1 MKHMLLILFAAILL
15 VGKSAEALA
24 DEQPKYAIIPFPAKL
39 IPKEGKFIVS
49 AKTNLVFNDGL
60 ANEGTFLKSILQNYF
75 PKVIFQTN
83 AKSKTHTIELLLDPS
98 IEATEG
104 YELYVDSKKITIKGK
119 TSTGIFY
126 GLQTLAQ
133 LLPVKSKD
141 ANTNLKQV
149 SVPAVEII
157 DSPRYA
163 YRGMHLDVGRHFF
176 PIDFIKKYI
185 DLIAMHRMNT
195 FHWHLTEDQGWRIE
209 IKKYPRLTEIGSKR
223 KETMLA
229 KNFDPYKG
237 DGIPVEG
244 FYTQEQVKDIVAY
257 ATTKHVT
264 IIPEI
269 ELPGHSL
276 AALAAYPELGNG
288 TGPYEV
294 GTKWGVFDQI
304 YAPKEETFKF
314 LEDVLTEVIALF
326 PGKYIHI
333 GGDEAPKTEWKKSEL
348 AQSIIQK
355 EGLKDEHGL
364 QSYFIQRIE
373 KFLNSKG
380 REIIGWDE
388 ILEGGLAPNATVMS
402 WRGIQGGIEAA
413 KQHHTVIMTP
423 GEYCYFDHYQS
434 KDVDKEPLAIG
445 GFTSVEK
452 VYSYEPTPAELS
464 PEQSKFI
471 LGAQGNVWTEYMK
484 TSDYVEYMVLPRMSA
499 LSEVLWSP
507 KENRN
512 WDDFKNR
519 LQVLTKRFD
528 SAGLKYAKHAVEAE

>member
-1 MKHMLLILFAAILL
+1 M
-15 VGKSAEALA
+15 
-24 DEQPKYAIIPFPAKL
+24 
-39 IPKEGKFIVS
+39 
-49 AKTNLVFNDGL
+49 
-60 ANEGTFLKSILQNYF
+60 
-75 PKVIFQTN
+75 
-83 AKSKTHTIELLLDPS
+83 
-98 IEATEG
+98 
-104 YELYVDSKKITIKGK
+104 
-119 TSTGIFY
+119 
-126 GLQTLAQ
+126 
-133 LLPVKSKD
+133 
-141 ANTNLKQV
+141 
-149 SVPAVEII
+149 
-157 DSPRYA
+157 
-163 YRGMHLDVGRHFF
+163 
-176 PIDFIKKYI
+176 
-185 DLIAMHRMNT
+185 
-195 FHWHLTEDQGWRIE
+195 
-209 IKKYPRLTEIGSKR
+209 
-223 KETMLA
+223 
-229 KNFDPYKG
+229 
-237 DGIPVEG
+237 
-244 FYTQEQVKDIVAY
+244 
-257 ATTKHVT
+257 
-264 IIPEI
+264 
-269 ELPGHSL
+269 

-423 GEYCYFDHYQS
+423 GTHCYFDHYQS

-464 PEQSKFI
+464 PEESKFI

-484 TSDYVEYMVLPRMSA
+484 TPEYVEYMVLPRMSA

-512 WDDFKNR
+512 WSDFKNR
-519 LQVLTKRFD
+519 LQVLFKRFD
-528 SAGLKYAKHAVEAE
+528 SMGLNYAKHAVEAE